1 MGEFA
6 IGQSVSRFEDPR
18 LLRGGGRYVGDIV
31 LPGMVF
37 GYVLRSPHA
46 HARIRSIDTSKAKAA
61 PGVLAVLTGA
71 DWQASGW
78 GDLPVPGGLKR
89 RDGSA
94 FRPPYPALVND
105 RVRFSGDYVAFVVAE
120 SLIQAQD
127 AAELISVDY
136 EPLPA
141 VVSTAEVTAA
151 GAPRVWDQ
159 CPDNI
164 GFVQLF
170 GDKAATDAAFANAA
184 HIVKHRFVINR
195 VTAASMEPRGSI
207 GDYNAAEDRYT
218 IYTTLQRAHPFRT
231 ELAPILKVPESRIR
245 VIAGDI
251 GGSFG
256 MKSAVY
262 NEVALVLLASKRV
275 GRPVKWTSTR
285 SESFLCDAQARDNV
299 TQAELALD
307 RNGIFLGLRVHT
319 IASIGAYL
327 QTGMP
332 AFTGNI
338 GTLAG
343 VYRTP
348 AIHADITA
356 VFTHTNPVRPYR
368 GNGRPE
374 AAYVIERLVDL
385 AADELGIDPAELRR
399 RNYIP
404 PEAMPFKTGLTFT
417 YDSGEFEK
425 SMDMALALA
434 DFAGFER
441 RRADARK
448 RGKLRGRAGL
458 RGRRDQVRQVR
469 RGHTTRRQRH
479 PGPGPRDDFQA
490 DRVRPPRARPE
501 RGLLHPRRHRSGVRR
516 RGHRR
521 LTLGDPRRIGGRRGR
536 GEDHHQGQSDRR
548 PSPRHRCRRYQLCR
562 RRFLQPQDQSHADHQ
577 GRCQRGDGTDEAS
590 QGHGRR
596 PDRDRDLCRA
606 GAELPQRLPH
616 LRARDR
622 CGHRGSRD
630 RALQRRGRRRHRHQ
644 SAAAEGTDRR
654 RRRAGRRPGSDG
666 GHQVRRRRPEPDRL
680 VHGLRHAARDRYQ
693 RGRRQEQSGADQDQS
708 ARGQR
713 RGRSGLRRRHARGR
727 QCAGGRALPPRRPPR
742 RDAGDAGA
750 ALARDAR
757 WPCEMT
763 SAARLVPTP
772 RLSSPRIARRKTRV
786 NALMLGIH
794 IPELVI
800 IGPRFRDDDGFPTP
814 RHLEDP

>member
-46 HARIRSIDTSKAKAA
+46 HARIRSIDASKAKTS

-94 FRPPYPALVND
+94 FRPPYPALVKD
-105 RVRFSGDYVAFVVAE
+105 RVRFTGDYVAFVVAE

-127 AAELISVDY
+127 AAELIAVDY

-141 VVSTAEVTAA
+141 VVSTAEATTE

-170 GDKAATDAAFANAA
+170 GDKAATEAAFANAA
-184 HIVKHRFVINR
+184 HIAKHRFVINR

-231 ELAPILKVPESRIR
+231 ELAPILKVPESKIR

-319 IASIGAYL
+319 IAGIGAYL

-348 AIHADITA
+348 AIHADVTA

-385 AADELGIDPAELRR
+385 AADELGVDPAELRR

-441 RRADARK
+441 RRAEARK
-448 RGKLRGRAGL
+448 RGKLRGIGLSNTIERAAAQGFEGAEIRFDKSGAVTLLAGSVTQGQGHETIFKQIACDRLGL
-458 RGRRDQVRQVR
+458 DPNEVYYIQGDTDQVFV
-469 RGHTTRRQRH
+469 GEGT
-479 PGPGPRDDFQA
+479 GGS
-490 DRVRPPRARPE
+490 
-501 RGLLHPRRHRSGVRR
+501 RSA
-516 RGHRR
+516 
-521 LTLGDPRRIGGRRGR
+521 TIGGSAV
-536 GEDHHQGQSDRR
+536 D
-548 PSPRHRCRRYQLCR
+548 
-562 RRFLQPQDQSHADHQ
+562 
-577 GRCQRGDGTDEAS
+577 
-590 QGHGRR
+590 
-596 PDRDRDLCRA
+596 
-606 GAELPQRLPH
+606 
-616 LRARDR
+616 
-622 CGHRGSRD
+622 
-630 RALQRRGRRRHRHQ
+630 
-644 SAAAEGTDRR
+644 AAAERITTKAKAIAAHLLDLEAADINFADGVFSSPKTNRTLTIKDVAKEAMEPSRLPKGMDVGLIATATYAAPVQNFPNGCHICELEIDPDTGTLEILNYSVMDDFGTALNPLLLQGQVHGGVGQGVGQALTEKTVYDKDSGQLLSGSFMDYALP
-654 RRRAGRRPGSDG
+654 RAGC
-666 GHQVRRRRPEPDRL
+666 RPEPIRS
-680 VHGLRHAARDRYQ
+680 GSRARAKRAVSAPCP
-693 RGRRQEQSGADQDQS
+693 RSPMRWWTRSPTSASATSRCRQPRSGSGARC
-708 ARGQR
+708 ATAM
-713 RGRSGLRRRHARGR
+713 RSDVNFANSD
-727 QCAGGRALPPRRPPR
+727 AL
-742 RDAGDAGA
+742 
-750 ALARDAR
+750 
-757 WPCEMT
+757 
-763 SAARLVPTP
+763 
-772 RLSSPRIARRKTRV
+772 
-786 NALMLGIH
+786 
-794 IPELVI
+794 
-800 IGPRFRDDDGFPTP
+800 
-814 RHLEDP
+814 